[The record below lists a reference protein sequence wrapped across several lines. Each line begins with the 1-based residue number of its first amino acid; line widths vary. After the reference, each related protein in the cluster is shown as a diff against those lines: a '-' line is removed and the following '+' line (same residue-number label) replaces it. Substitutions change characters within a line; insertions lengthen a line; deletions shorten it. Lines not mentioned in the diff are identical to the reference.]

1 MIDRFVFTAMTGA
14 KSAMGQLATT
24 SHNMANLQT
33 PGFREMLSSFRAVP
47 VNGGNADSRAFVV
60 DSTPGAD
67 WTPGAVT
74 ATGNSLDAAIQ
85 DQGLFAVLRS
95 NGQEAYT
102 RAGKF
107 HMDAQG
113 FLVTSSGLSVL
124 NEQGQTIQIP
134 VGSQDVVIQPNGTI
148 TATLPGQKFETPV
161 ARLKLVNPAPHTLER
176 QADGLF
182 TSTEDLESL
191 DEMYKT
197 YKNVLEN
204 LSSSK
209 AMLEVETKKGWMVVA
224 TNGNWLGIDPQD
236 NPLTIHDVRDQLK
249 ADNLK
254 LKKPNYYGAYFF
266 EPFRIPSNFLIT
278 YGIYSRHGQFLRNG
292 PIEKPLNSIGIKSKL
307 PDYNLRMLL
316 YNF

>member
-47 VNGGNADSRAFVV
+47 VNGSSADSRAFVV

-74 ATGNSLDAAIQ
+74 ATGNPLDVAIQ

-107 HMDAQG
+107 HMDAHG
-113 FLVTSSGLSVL
+113 FLVNSSGLGVL

-134 VGSQDVVIQPNGTI
+134 IGSQDVTIQPNGTI

-182 TSTEDLESL
+182 TSSEDLASLEEIRLVPGSLESS
-191 DEMYKT
+191 
-197 YKNVLEN
+197 NVSAAQAMVQMITQNRLFDLNIRLVQVAEQN
-204 LSSSK
+204 SKSAGALMSLSR
-209 AMLEVETKKGWMVVA
+209 V
-224 TNGNWLGIDPQD
+224 
-236 NPLTIHDVRDQLK
+236 
-249 ADNLK
+249 
-254 LKKPNYYGAYFF
+254 
-266 EPFRIPSNFLIT
+266 
-278 YGIYSRHGQFLRNG
+278 
-292 PIEKPLNSIGIKSKL
+292 
-307 PDYNLRMLL
+307 
-316 YNF
+316 

>member
-47 VNGGNADSRAFVV
+47 VNGSNADSRAFVV

-107 HMDAQG
+107 QMDAQG
-113 FLVTSSGLSVL
+113 FLVNSSGLRVL
-124 NEQGQTIQIP
+124 NEQNQAIQIP
-134 VGSQDVVIQPNGTI
+134 VGSQDVAIQPNGTI

-161 ARLKLVNPAPHTLER
+161 ARLKLVNPSPHTLER

-182 TSTEDLESL
+182 TSNQDLASLDDIRLVPGSLESS
-191 DEMYKT
+191 
-197 YKNVLEN
+197 NVSAAQAMVQMIAQNRLFDLNIRLVQVAEQN
-204 LSSSK
+204 SKSAGALMSLSR
-209 AMLEVETKKGWMVVA
+209 V
-224 TNGNWLGIDPQD
+224 
-236 NPLTIHDVRDQLK
+236 
-249 ADNLK
+249 
-254 LKKPNYYGAYFF
+254 
-266 EPFRIPSNFLIT
+266 
-278 YGIYSRHGQFLRNG
+278 
-292 PIEKPLNSIGIKSKL
+292 
-307 PDYNLRMLL
+307 
-316 YNF
+316 

>member
-47 VNGGNADSRAFVV
+47 VNGSNADSRAFVV

-107 HMDAQG
+107 QMDAQG
-113 FLVTSSGLSVL
+113 FLVNSSGLRVL
-124 NEQGQTIQIP
+124 NEQNQTIQIP
-134 VGSQDVVIQPNGTI
+134 VGTQDVAIQPNGTI

-182 TSTEDLESL
+182 TSNQDLASLDDIRLVPGSLESS
-191 DEMYKT
+191 
-197 YKNVLEN
+197 NVSAAQAMVQMIAQNRLFDLNIRLVQVAEQN
-204 LSSSK
+204 SKSAGALMSLSR
-209 AMLEVETKKGWMVVA
+209 V
-224 TNGNWLGIDPQD
+224 
-236 NPLTIHDVRDQLK
+236 
-249 ADNLK
+249 
-254 LKKPNYYGAYFF
+254 
-266 EPFRIPSNFLIT
+266 
-278 YGIYSRHGQFLRNG
+278 
-292 PIEKPLNSIGIKSKL
+292 
-307 PDYNLRMLL
+307 
-316 YNF
+316 

>member
-47 VNGGNADSRAFVV
+47 VNGSNADSRAFVV

-113 FLVTSSGLSVL
+113 FLVNSSGLRVL
-124 NEQGQTIQIP
+124 NEQNQAIQIP
-134 VGSQDVVIQPNGTI
+134 VGSQDVAIQPNGTI

-161 ARLKLVNPAPHTLER
+161 ARLKLVNPSPHTLER

-182 TSTEDLESL
+182 TSNQDLASLDDIRLVPGSLESS
-191 DEMYKT
+191 
-197 YKNVLEN
+197 NVSAAQAMVQMIAQNRLFDLNIRLVQVAEQN
-204 LSSSK
+204 SKSAGALMSLSR
-209 AMLEVETKKGWMVVA
+209 V
-224 TNGNWLGIDPQD
+224 
-236 NPLTIHDVRDQLK
+236 
-249 ADNLK
+249 
-254 LKKPNYYGAYFF
+254 
-266 EPFRIPSNFLIT
+266 
-278 YGIYSRHGQFLRNG
+278 
-292 PIEKPLNSIGIKSKL
+292 
-307 PDYNLRMLL
+307 
-316 YNF
+316 

>member
-47 VNGGNADSRAFVV
+47 VTGGSSDSRAFVV

-74 ATGNSLDAAIQ
+74 ATGNPLDAAIQ
-85 DQGLFAVLRS
+85 NEGMFAVQRAD
-95 NGQEAYT
+95 GQEAYT

-124 NEQGQTIQIP
+124 NEQSQTIQIP

-176 QADGLF
+176 QGDGMF
-182 TSTEDLESL
+182 TSNEDLESL
-191 DEMYKT
+191 DDIRLVPGSLEGSNVSAAQAMVQMIAQNRLFDLNIRLVQVAEQNSKT
-197 YKNVLEN
+197 AGTLMS
-204 LSSSK
+204 LSR
-209 AMLEVETKKGWMVVA
+209 V
-224 TNGNWLGIDPQD
+224 
-236 NPLTIHDVRDQLK
+236 
-249 ADNLK
+249 
-254 LKKPNYYGAYFF
+254 
-266 EPFRIPSNFLIT
+266 
-278 YGIYSRHGQFLRNG
+278 
-292 PIEKPLNSIGIKSKL
+292 
-307 PDYNLRMLL
+307 
-316 YNF
+316 

>member
-47 VNGGNADSRAFVV
+47 VNGSNADSRAFVV

-107 HMDAQG
+107 QMDAQG
-113 FLVTSSGLSVL
+113 FLVNSSGLRVL
-124 NEQGQTIQIP
+124 NEQNQAIQIP
-134 VGSQDVVIQPNGTI
+134 VDSQDVAIQPNGTI

-161 ARLKLVNPAPHTLER
+161 ARLKLVNPSPHTLER

-182 TSTEDLESL
+182 TSNQDLASLDDIRLVPGSLESS
-191 DEMYKT
+191 
-197 YKNVLEN
+197 NVSAAQAMVQIIAQNRLFDLNIRLVQVAEQN
-204 LSSSK
+204 SKSAGALMSLSR
-209 AMLEVETKKGWMVVA
+209 V
-224 TNGNWLGIDPQD
+224 
-236 NPLTIHDVRDQLK
+236 
-249 ADNLK
+249 
-254 LKKPNYYGAYFF
+254 
-266 EPFRIPSNFLIT
+266 
-278 YGIYSRHGQFLRNG
+278 
-292 PIEKPLNSIGIKSKL
+292 
-307 PDYNLRMLL
+307 
-316 YNF
+316 